1 MKVTVKTM
9 TDETFTLEVDPSD
22 YVRDLMLKI
31 EKIEG
36 TPVKAQRL
44 FFNGLPGL
52 QLEEGRTLG
61 SYRIREGSI
70 LTLVIRYVRC

>member
-1 MKVTVKTM
+1 MQVHVRTMKG
-9 TDETFTLEVDPSD
+9 ETFTLEVDPSD

-36 TPVKAQRL
+36 TPVKEQRL
-44 FFNGLPGL
+44 LFNGL

-61 SYRIREGSI
+61 SYRICEGSI
-70 LTLVIRYVRC
+70 LQLIVRYVRC